1 MTSSFLSLRRS
12 LSAEDCDE
20 KTRNSLQ
27 SSAERL
33 QRGESEEVLILTI
46 QQFDNLIFIA
56 LNKILSYTTYIK
68 RLKILRFMIRKRRKR
83 KNYNESRF
91 RLPEFEVGDEIKKD
105 AIGIFLFAVALVSA
119 LSFIDLAGGLGEKIG
134 EFMRLSFGI
143 GAFLF
148 PIILIF
154 SGWRIIKSEDIIES
168 KISFAGIA
176 MIFTL
181 ILSTVHI
188 FNAPETMFEVAKAGN
203 GGGFLGA
210 AIAWTLASLIGKWGG
225 LVVILALILISLLL
239 TFNISFVE
247 LVEKIKLRKTAQ
259 KDELENESDETEEDS
274 EEDDDDIKINI
285 AGQREKKE
293 GVLSMLAGKI
303 GGNKKPPEFSVK
315 PMNENDDLENKDE
328 MEEDE
333 ENYEE
338 FDIGNKNAKQK
349 SENIN
354 WEMPPLS
361 LLDRYDKEP
370 TSGDIKANSNIIKRT
385 LANFGVQVEMS
396 EVNVGPT
403 VTQYTLKP
411 AMGIKLSRITALQ
424 NDLAL
429 ALAAR
434 SVRIEAPIPG
444 KSYAGIE
451 IPNQSIAMV
460 RLKNIIDSDDFENR
474 KSDLNIVLGRDVAG
488 KAILANLANMP
499 HLLIAGSTG
508 SGKTVCINTLITG
521 LLYQNSPENL
531 KFIMVD
537 PKRVELTSYNDI
549 PHLLTPVITD
559 PDKAINSLKWSIS
572 EMENRYELLSHLG
585 CRNIESYNSAV
596 RTKYKQREVLP
607 YIIIVIDELADLMAT
622 HGREMEAAV
631 VRLAQMARA
640 IGIHLVLSTQR
651 PSIEVIT
658 GLIKANITTRIAF
671 QVASQI
677 DSRTILDMSGA
688 EKLLGNGDMLYLS
701 GDSNKPKRIQGVFI
715 SEEETKKVTDFLKNQ
730 KSEDDEY
737 NEEIIENKKSSLEFS
752 SNDSEMEDDLYNDA
766 LEIVKEAGKASASLL
781 QRRLRVGYAR
791 AARLLDI
798 MEDKGIIGPADGAK
812 PREVYAD
819 NFEEEE

>member
-1 MTSSFLSLRRS
+1 MRKFYCYYI
-12 LSAEDCDE
+12 SA
-20 KTRNSLQ
+20 S
-27 SSAERL
+27 
-33 QRGESEEVLILTI
+33 
-46 QQFDNLIFIA
+46 QQFDNSIFIA
-56 LNKILSYTTYIK
+56 LNKILSYTIYIK
-68 RLKILRFMIRKRRKR
+68 QLKILRFMIRKRRKR
-83 KNYNESRF
+83 KKYNESRLRF
-91 RLPEFEVGDEIKKD
+91 PEFEIGDEIKKD
-105 AIGIFLFAVALVSA
+105 AIGIFLFAVALISV
-119 LSFIDLAGGLGEKIG
+119 LSFVDLAGGLGEKIG

-154 SGWRIIKSEDIIES
+154 SGWRIIKSEDIVES
-168 KISFAGIA
+168 KTSFAGIT
-176 MIFTL
+176 MIFAF
-181 ILSTVHI
+181 ILSTAHI

-210 AIAWTLASLIGKWGG
+210 AIAWILASLIGKWGG
-225 LVVILALILISLLL
+225 LVVISALILISLLL

-247 LVEKIKLRKTAQ
+247 LVEKIKLRKTSQ
-259 KDELENESDETEEDS
+259 KDELENESGEVEEDS
-274 EEDDDDIKINI
+274 EKDDDNNDIKINI
-285 AGQREKKE
+285 AGQRKEKQ

-315 PMNENDDLENKDE
+315 PMNENDDLENENKTG
-328 MEEDE
+328 EDE
-333 ENYEE
+333 ENFDDDKNYEE
-338 FDIGNKNAKQK
+338 LDIGNKNAKQR

-385 LANFGVQVEMS
+385 LANFGVQVEMD

-411 AMGIKLSRITALQ
+411 AMGIKLSRIVALQ

-429 ALAAR
+429 ALAAH
-434 SVRIEAPIPG
+434 SIRIEAPIPG

-460 RLKNIIDSDDFENR
+460 RLKNIIDSDNFEKR
-474 KSDLNIVLGRDVAG
+474 KSDLSVILGRDVAG
-488 KAILANLANMP
+488 KAILADLTKMP
-499 HLLIAGSTG
+499 HLMIAGSTG

-585 CRNIESYNSAV
+585 CRNIESYNFAV

-640 IGIHLVLSTQR
+640 IGIHLILSTQR
-651 PSIEVIT
+651 PSVEVIT
-658 GLIKANITTRIAF
+658 GLIKANITTRVAF

-688 EKLLGNGDMLYLS
+688 EKLLGSGDMLYLS
-701 GDSNKPKRIQGVFI
+701 NDSNKPKRIQGVFI

-730 KSEDDEY
+730 KSEDTEY
-737 NEEIIENKKSSLEFS
+737 DEEIIENKKSSSLEFS
-752 SNDSEMEDDLYNDA
+752 SDNGEMEDDLYNDA
-766 LEIVKEAGKASASLL
+766 LEVVKEAGKASASLL

-819 NFEEEE
+819 DFKEEE

>member
-1 MTSSFLSLRRS
+1 
-12 LSAEDCDE
+12 
-20 KTRNSLQ
+20 
-27 SSAERL
+27 
-33 QRGESEEVLILTI
+33 
-46 QQFDNLIFIA
+46 
-56 LNKILSYTTYIK
+56 
-68 RLKILRFMIRKRRKR
+68 MIRKRRKR

-91 RLPEFEVGDEIKKD
+91 RFPEFEIGDEIKKD
-105 AIGIFLFAVALVSA
+105 AIGIFLFAVALIGI
-119 LSFIDLAGGLGEKIG
+119 LSFVDLAGGLGEKID
-134 EFMRLSFGI
+134 EFMKLSFGV

-148 PIILIF
+148 PIILFF
-154 SGWRIIKSEDIIES
+154 SGWRIIKLENIVES
-168 KISFAGIA
+168 KTSFAGIA
-176 MIFTL
+176 MIF
-181 ILSTVHI
+181 IFFLSLVHI
-188 FNAPETMFEVAKAGN
+188 FNAPEIMFEVAKAGS

-210 AIAWTLASLIGKWGG
+210 AIAWILASLIGKWGG

-247 LVEKIKLRKTAQ
+247 LVKKIKLRRTTQ
-259 KDELENESDETEEDS
+259 KSELENESDETEKDKD
-274 EEDDDDIKINI
+274 EEDNGDIKINI
-285 AGQREKKE
+285 AGQRKEKR
-293 GVLSMLAGKI
+293 GVLSMFASKI
-303 GGNKKPPEFSVK
+303 SGNKKLPEFSVK
-315 PMNENDDLENKDE
+315 PMDENDNLENENKT
-328 MEEDE
+328 EEDE
-333 ENYEE
+333 KNSDDNKNYEE
-338 FDIGNKNAKQK
+338 LDIGNKNAKQK

-354 WEMPPLS
+354 WKMPPLN

-370 TSGDIKANSNIIKRT
+370 TSGNIKANSNIIKRT
-385 LANFGVQVEMS
+385 LANFGVQVEMG

-411 AMGIKLSRITALQ
+411 AMGIKLSRIMALQ

-434 SVRIEAPIPG
+434 SIRIEAPIPG
-444 KSYAGIE
+444 KSYAGME

-474 KSDLNIVLGRDVAG
+474 KSDLSVILGRDVAG
-488 KAILANLANMP
+488 KAILADLTKMP

-585 CRNIESYNSAV
+585 CRNIESYNFAV

-622 HGREMEAAV
+622 HGREMEAVV

-651 PSIEVIT
+651 PSVEVLT
-658 GLIKANITTRIAF
+658 GLIKANITTRVAF

-688 EKLLGNGDMLYLS
+688 EKLLGSGDMLYLS

-715 SEEETKKVTDFLKNQ
+715 SEEETKKITDFLKNQ
-730 KSEDDEY
+730 KSEDTKYD
-737 NEEIIENKKSSLEFS
+737 EEIIENKKSSSLEFS
-752 SNDSEMEDDLYNDA
+752 SDDGEMEDDLYNDA
-766 LEIVKEAGKASASLL
+766 LEIIKEAGKASASLL
-781 QRRLRVGYAR
+781 QRRLRIGYAR

-798 MEDKGIIGPADGAK
+798 MEDKGIIGPANGAK
-812 PREVYAD
+812 PREVYVD
-819 NFEEEE
+819 DFEKEE

>member
-1 MTSSFLSLRRS
+1 MT
-12 LSAEDCDE
+12 
-20 KTRNSLQ
+20 KK
-27 SSAERL
+27 
-33 QRGESEEVLILTI
+33 I
-46 QQFDNLIFIA
+46 Q
-56 LNKILSYTTYIK
+56 
-68 RLKILRFMIRKRRKR
+68 KR
-83 KNYNESRF
+83 KKYNESKFRF
-91 RLPEFEVGDEIKKD
+91 PEFEIDDGIKKD
-105 AIGIFLFAVALVSA
+105 AIGIFLFAMALISI
-119 LSFIDLAGGLGEKIG
+119 LSFVNLAGELGGKIS
-134 EFMRLSFGI
+134 EFAKLSFGI
-143 GAFLF
+143 GTFLF
-148 PIILIF
+148 PIVLIF
-154 SGWRIIKSEDIIES
+154 LGWRIIKSKDIVRS
-168 KISFAGIA
+168 KTLLVGIS
-176 MIFTL
+176 MIF
-181 ILSTVHI
+181 ILFLPAIHI
-188 FNAPETMFEVAKAGN
+188 FNTPDTMFEIAKAGK

-210 AIAWTLASLIGKWGG
+210 IIAWILSSLIGKWGG
-225 LVVILALILISLLL
+225 LVIILALILISLLL
-239 TFNISFVE
+239 TFNISFIE
-247 LVEKIKLRKTAQ
+247 LVEKIKPRKT
-259 KDELENESDETEEDS
+259 DEESVKENESDNIETE
-274 EEDDDDIKINI
+274 DDIKINI
-285 AGQREKKE
+285 AGQREEKQ
-293 GVLSMLAGKI
+293 GILSLLAGKI
-303 GGNKKPPEFSVK
+303 SKNKKPPEFSVK
-315 PMNENDDLENKDE
+315 AINENDDSEN
-328 MEEDE
+328 EEEAKKNE
-333 ENYEE
+333 EN
-338 FDIGNKNAKQK
+338 FDSGEDYKDFGIENENAKQ
-349 SENIN
+349 ENKNID
-354 WEMPPLS
+354 WKMPHTS
-361 LLDRYDKEP
+361 LLDGYDKEP

-396 EVNVGPT
+396 KVNVGPT

-411 AMGIKLSRITALQ
+411 AVGIKLSRIMALQ

-429 ALAAR
+429 ALAAH
-434 SVRIEAPIPG
+434 SIRIEAPIPG

-460 RLKNIIDSDDFENR
+460 RLKNIIDSNDFENR
-474 KSDLNIVLGRDVAG
+474 KSNLDIILGRDVAG
-488 KAILANLANMP
+488 KAILASLAKMP
-499 HLLIAGSTG
+499 HLMIAGSTG

-607 YIIIVIDELADLMAT
+607 YIVIVIDELADLMAT

-651 PSIEVIT
+651 PSVEVIT

-715 SEEETKKVTDFLKNQ
+715 SEEETKKVTNFLRGQKN
-730 KSEDDEY
+730 EDAEY
-737 NEEIIENKKSSLEFS
+737 DEEIIENKKSSSTEFS
-752 SNDSEMEDDLYNDA
+752 SNDGEMEDDLYNDA
-766 LEIVKEAGKASASLL
+766 LEVIREAGKASASLL
-781 QRRLRVGYAR
+781 QRRLRIGYAR

-812 PREVYAD
+812 PREVYVD
-819 NFEEEE
+819 DFEKEEN

>member
-1 MTSSFLSLRRS
+1 M
-12 LSAEDCDE
+12 
-20 KTRNSLQ
+20 
-27 SSAERL
+27 
-33 QRGESEEVLILTI
+33 
-46 QQFDNLIFIA
+46 
-56 LNKILSYTTYIK
+56 IK
-68 RLKILRFMIRKRRKR
+68 KRRKR
-83 KNYNESRF
+83 KIYNQPKFRF
-91 RLPEFEVGDEIKKD
+91 PEFEIGDGIKKD
-105 AIGIFLFAVALVSA
+105 AIGIFLFAIALISI
-119 LSFIDLAGGLGEKIG
+119 LSFVDLAGGLGEKIDALA
-134 EFMRLSFGI
+134 RLSFGI
-143 GAFLF
+143 GTFLF
-148 PIILIF
+148 PIVLIF
-154 SGWRIIKSEDIIES
+154 LGWKIIKSEDIIES
-168 KISFAGIA
+168 RASFAGIA
-176 MIFTL
+176 MIF
-181 ILSTVHI
+181 IFFLSAIHI
-188 FNAPETMFEVAKAGN
+188 FYAPETMFEIAEAGK

-210 AIAWTLASLIGKWGG
+210 VIAWALSSLIGKWGG
-225 LVVILALILISLLL
+225 LVVILALILISSLL
-239 TFNISFVE
+239 TFNISFIE
-247 LVEKIKLRKTAQ
+247 LVEKIKPKKTD
-259 KDELENESDETEEDS
+259 KENIEKNEDNNIKEDEEEIDN
-274 EEDDDDIKINI
+274 IKINI
-285 AGQREKKE
+285 AGQKKE
-293 GVLSMLAGKI
+293 KQGILSMFAGKI
-303 GGNKKPPEFSVK
+303 GKNKKRPEFSVK
-315 PMNENDDLENKDE
+315 PID
-328 MEEDE
+328 EDE
-333 ENYEE
+333 NSNIEIENSSEKENSDNGEDYSELE
-338 FDIGNKNAKQK
+338 IKAKNDMQKNKNISWK
-349 SENIN
+349 
-354 WEMPPLS
+354 MPSLN
-361 LLDRYDKEP
+361 LLDGYDKEP

-385 LANFGVQVEMS
+385 LANFGVQVEMG

-411 AMGIKLSRITALQ
+411 AVGIKLSRIIALQ

-429 ALAAR
+429 ALAAC

-521 LLYQNSPENL
+521 LLYQNSPEDL

-572 EMENRYELLSHLG
+572 EMEKRYELLSHLG

-596 RTKYKQREVLP
+596 RTKYKLRDTLP
-607 YIIIVIDELADLMAT
+607 YIIIIIDELADLMAT

-730 KSEDDEY
+730 KSENAEY
-737 NEEIIENKKSSLEFS
+737 NEEIVENKKSSSLEFS
-752 SNDSEMEDDLYNDA
+752 SDDDEMEDNLYNDA
-766 LEIVKEAGKASASLL
+766 LEIIKEAGKASASLL
-781 QRRLRVGYAR
+781 QRRLRIGYAR
-791 AARLLDI
+791 AARLLDM

-812 PREVYAD
+812 PREVYED
-819 NFEEEE
+819 DFEKEEN

>member
-1 MTSSFLSLRRS
+1 MT
-12 LSAEDCDE
+12 
-20 KTRNSLQ
+20 
-27 SSAERL
+27 
-33 QRGESEEVLILTI
+33 
-46 QQFDNLIFIA
+46 
-56 LNKILSYTTYIK
+56 
-68 RLKILRFMIRKRRKR
+68 RKRRR
-83 KNYNESRF
+83 RNYNQPRF
-91 RLPEFEVGDEIKKD
+91 RFPEFEIGDGIKKD
-105 AIGIFLFAVALVSA
+105 AIGIFLFAVALISI
-119 LSFIDLAGGLGEKIG
+119 LSFVDLAGGLGEKIDALA
-134 EFMRLSFGI
+134 RLSFGI

-148 PIILIF
+148 PIVLIF
-154 SGWRIIKSEDIIES
+154 LGWKMIKSEDIIES
-168 KISFAGIA
+168 RASFAGTA
-176 MIFTL
+176 MIF
-181 ILSTVHI
+181 IFFLSLVHI
-188 FNAPETMFEVAKAGN
+188 FYVPETMFEIAKAGK

-210 AIAWTLASLIGKWGG
+210 TIAWVLSSLIGKWGG
-225 LVVILALILISLLL
+225 LVAILALILISFLL
-239 TFNISFVE
+239 TFNISFIE
-247 LVEKIKLRKTAQ
+247 LVEKIKPRKID
-259 KDELENESDETEEDS
+259 KESVEENEEDS
-274 EEDDDDIKINI
+274 IGENEEEIDDIKINI
-285 AGQREKKE
+285 AGQKEEKQ
-293 GVLSMLAGKI
+293 GILSMLVSKI
-303 GGNKKPPEFSVK
+303 SKNKKEPEFSVTAID
-315 PMNENDDLENKDE
+315 ENDDPENESKT
-328 MEEDE
+328 EEDE
-333 ENYEE
+333 KDLDDNENYEE
-338 FDIGNKNAKQK
+338 LDLGNKNAKQ
-349 SENIN
+349 ENRNID
-354 WEMPPLS
+354 WKMPPLS

-385 LANFGVQVEMS
+385 LANFGVQVEMG

-411 AMGIKLSRITALQ
+411 AMGIKLSRITALH

-434 SVRIEAPIPG
+434 SIRIEAPIPG

-460 RLKNIIDSDDFENR
+460 RLKNIIDSSDFENR
-474 KSDLNIVLGRDVAG
+474 KSDLSIILGRDVAG
-488 KAILANLANMP
+488 KVILANLAKMP
-499 HLLIAGSTG
+499 HLMIAGSTG

-596 RTKYKQREVLP
+596 RTKYKQREILP

-651 PSIEVIT
+651 PSVEVIT

-688 EKLLGNGDMLYLS
+688 EKLLGSGDMLYLS
-701 GDSNKPKRIQGVFI
+701 GDSNKPTRIQGVFI
-715 SEEETKKVTDFLKNQ
+715 SEEETKKVTDFLKSQ
-730 KSEDDEY
+730 KSEDAEYDEK
-737 NEEIIENKKSSLEFS
+737 IIENKKSSLEFS
-752 SNDSEMEDDLYNDA
+752 SDDGEMEDDLYNDA
-766 LEIVKEAGKASASLL
+766 LEVVKEAGKASASLL

-812 PREVYAD
+812 PREVYVD
-819 NFEEEE
+819 DFEEEESE

>member
-1 MTSSFLSLRRS
+1 MMKKKFFHNLGSL
-12 LSAEDCDE
+12 
-20 KTRNSLQ
+20 
-27 SSAERL
+27 
-33 QRGESEEVLILTI
+33 
-46 QQFDNLIFIA
+46 F
-56 LNKILSYTTYIK
+56 
-68 RLKILRFMIRKRRKR
+68 
-83 KNYNESRF
+83 
-91 RLPEFEVGDEIKKD
+91 
-105 AIGIFLFAVALVSA
+105 GIFLFAVALISI

-134 EFMRLSFGI
+134 ALAKLSFGI

-148 PIILIF
+148 PVVLIF
-154 SGWRIIKSEDIIES
+154 LGWKMIKAEDIIES
-168 KISFAGIA
+168 RTSFAGIA
-176 MIFTL
+176 MIF
-181 ILSTVHI
+181 IFFLSLVHI
-188 FNAPETMFEVAKAGN
+188 FYAPEAMFEIAKAGD

-210 AIAWTLASLIGKWGG
+210 AIAWVLASLIGKWGG

-239 TFNISFVE
+239 TLNISFVE
-247 LVEKIKLRKTAQ
+247 LVKKIKLRKAN
-259 KDELENESDETEEDS
+259 KEGVEENESDNTGEAEDKI
-274 EEDDDDIKINI
+274 DDIKINI
-285 AGQREKKE
+285 AGQEEKKQ
-293 GVLSMLAGKI
+293 GVLSVLAGKI
-303 GGNKKPPEFSVK
+303 SGNKKPPEFSVK
-315 PMNENDDLENKDE
+315 AIDENDDPKNEGE
-328 MEEDE
+328 TEEDE
-333 ENYEE
+333 ENLNNSANYKEL
-338 FDIGNKNAKQK
+338 DIGNKKN
-349 SENIN
+349 ENID
-354 WEMPPLS
+354 WKMPPLS
-361 LLDRYDKEP
+361 LLDGYDKKP

-385 LANFGVQVEMS
+385 LANFGVQVEMG

-411 AMGIKLSRITALQ
+411 AVGIKLSRIIALN

-434 SVRIEAPIPG
+434 SIRIEAPIPG
-444 KSYAGIE
+444 RSYAGIE

-460 RLKNIIDSDDFENR
+460 RLKNIIDSSDFENR
-474 KSDLNIVLGRDVAG
+474 KSDLSVILGRDVAG
-488 KAILANLANMP
+488 KAILADLTKMP

-521 LLYQNSPENL
+521 LLYQNSPEDL

-596 RTKYKQREVLP
+596 RTKYKQREILP

-658 GLIKANITTRIAF
+658 GLIKANITTRISF

-688 EKLLGNGDMLYLS
+688 EKLLGSGDMLYLS

-715 SEEETKKVTDFLKNQ
+715 SEEETKKVTGFLKSQ
-730 KSEDDEY
+730 KNENTEY
-737 NEEIIENKKSSLEFS
+737 DGEITESKKPSLEFS
-752 SNDSEMEDDLYNDA
+752 SDDSEMEDDLYNDA
-766 LEIVKEAGKASASLL
+766 LEVIREAGKASASLL

-812 PREVYAD
+812 PREVYGD
-819 NFEEEE
+819 DFEEEDD